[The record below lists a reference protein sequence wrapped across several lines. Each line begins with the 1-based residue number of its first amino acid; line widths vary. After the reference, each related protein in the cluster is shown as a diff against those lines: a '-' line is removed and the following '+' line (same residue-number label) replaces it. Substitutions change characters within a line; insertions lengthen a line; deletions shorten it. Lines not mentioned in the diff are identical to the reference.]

1 MSGEKHMLVLY
12 KEYEHLIYKKKSIY
26 TYVYIYIQGV

>member
-1 MSGEKHMLVLY
+1 MLVLY